1 MMNMLLIL
9 FALPVAVIIVS
20 IALQKILDNPALVAS
35 IIFSV
40 FLVTTFVVGNLN
52 LLVATIIYTIISF
65 VTAVLVNYIRNNNCS
80 LNSESTNQ
88 NENNVQNQCR
98 RYR

>member
-40 FLVTTFVVGNLN
+40 FLVTTFVVGDLN

-88 NENNVQNQCR
+88 NENNVQNQYR

>member
-40 FLVTTFVVGNLN
+40 FLVTTFVVGDLN